1 MKIVSDRKRMVKYN
15 GRWILNGKDDEE
27 EDVSLSSA
35 ASGECRGLQIN
46 DREAPGSGLRGRPEP
61 KSGGLSST
69 SLTIWRKRG
78 VFPPYQ

>member
-35 ASGECRGLQIN
+35 ASGE
-46 DREAPGSGLRGRPEP
+46 SV
-61 KSGGLSST
+61 SS
-69 SLTIWRKRG
+69 WRLLAIIS
-78 VFPPYQ
+78 